1 MNISS
6 TPIHVFLFSFVPLF
20 LIVVDNTHEI
30 PPEDVFLPALISL
43 GITSIVW
50 AILRKFLGGKKSGV
64 IVSIFLGLWIGISQ
78 IRLSVS
84 GLENGMEFFGT
95 NLFLIPIFFLIGV
108 ILIIII
114 IKKTISK
121 EIISV
126 INVVSIVIFSFLV
139 FEIVSYDIENSFT
152 IESIDRYVEIPITQN
167 EVVGK
172 PDVYFLILDA
182 YSGDIV
188 LEEDYDFDN
197 SKFNNALRD
206 RGFFVQNPSY
216 SNYPNTEFAMPS
228 ILNMIYLDFLV
239 DELGEDSQNKRIAIE
254 LRKQNKV
261 MEIFKENDYK
271 VVSFSGGLNVN
282 MPTADEQLCGAII
295 NINSELYESFVYM
308 YVPISYLRTQ
318 FFENYHTN
326 ALECLFSTVKNY
338 QNNDERSSFI
348 FAHISLPHS
357 PFIYDANGNRVPDT
371 FTEDRF
377 DESLRDAYLEQLIFT
392 NKITIEMIDSIQQ
405 RDDSAV
411 IIVMSDH
418 GGRLG
423 VDWDNPTEMDYYRT
437 FNTISAFYFPDYE
450 GDIPEKI
457 AVVNTFR
464 VFFNTYLDTDYE
476 ILEDKQ
482 IWYTPERPYD
492 QTDVTEKLLRN

>member
-1 MNISS
+1 
-6 TPIHVFLFSFVPLF
+6 
-20 LIVVDNTHEI
+20 
-30 PPEDVFLPALISL
+30 
-43 GITSIVW
+43 
-50 AILRKFLGGKKSGV
+50 
-64 IVSIFLGLWIGISQ
+64 
-78 IRLSVS
+78 
-84 GLENGMEFFGT
+84 
-95 NLFLIPIFFLIGV
+95 
-108 ILIIII
+108 
-114 IKKTISK
+114 
-121 EIISV
+121 
-126 INVVSIVIFSFLV
+126 
-139 FEIVSYDIENSFT
+139 
-152 IESIDRYVEIPITQN
+152 
-167 EVVGK
+167 
-172 PDVYFLILDA
+172 
-182 YSGDIV
+182 
-188 LEEDYDFDN
+188 
-197 SKFNNALRD
+197 
-206 RGFFVQNPSY
+206 
-216 SNYPNTEFAMPS
+216 
-228 ILNMIYLDFLV
+228 MIYLDFLV

-476 ILEDKQ
+476 ILEDRQ
-482 IWYTPERPYD
+482 MWYTPELPYD
-492 QTDVTEKLLRN
+492 QTDVTEKIIRE